1 MGGKHHAARFRAAQ
15 PVNQDNDCGDD
26 RGRESDGGEG
36 YNPVGNLAF
45 GSVGTVG
52 TIRSV
57 GTAG

>member
-15 PVNQDNDCGDD
+15 LVNQDNDCGDD

-45 GSVGTVG
+45 GSVGAVGTVG
-52 TIRSV
+52 TV
-57 GTAG
+57 G